1 MVRETF
7 PPFDECLGVTQKY
20 CCQEILIFASY
31 EEEREKK
38 KEKLE
43 NGKEQ
48 RKNTYICWNVVA
60 GDNYILVQ

>member
-1 MVRETF
+1 MIRCYSKIF
-7 PPFDECLGVTQKY
+7 SQKH
-20 CCQEILIFASY
+20 CCQEILIFESY

-38 KEKLE
+38 KEKLQ